1 MTKDEVIEV
10 LRNELPYLKFN
21 YGVKK
26 IAIFGSLARGTE
38 REESDIDLLIEFE
51 KPIGLKFI
59 DFADYIEKLLD
70 RKIDILTPEGV
81 KAIRIKQV
89 AEDIREG
96 MVYV

>member
-1 MTKDEVIEV
+1 MMEV
-10 LRNELPYLKFN
+10 LRNELPHLSST

-26 IAIFGSLARGTE
+26 IAIFGSLARGTK

-59 DFADYIEKLLD
+59 DFADHIEKLLD
-70 RKIDILTPEGV
+70 KKIDILTPEGM
-81 KAIRIKQV
+81 KAIRIKEV

>member
-1 MTKDEVIEV
+1 MSKDEAIEV
-10 LRNELPYLKFN
+10 LRNELPYPSST

-38 REESDIDLLIEFE
+38 REDSDIDLLIEFE

-70 RKIDILTPEGV
+70 KKIDLLTPEGV
-81 KAIRIKQV
+81 KGIRIKEV
-89 AEDIREG
+89 AEDIKEG